1 MNTFL
6 RSIIIFFLQL
16 ARPAAALLPSLPR
29 QNSHQQNRRAWTT
42 WTNPRALPSE
52 NAIDEGVRDEEEAAR
67 LRRELAQTRE
77 AVLLLEQKLAET
89 QVLQQR
95 SRLNPRYP
103 TVDYNYGF
111 LSRSV
116 GVYIDNTNAAG
127 DMGPPLGLLP
137 LALRNFQR
145 EAEEI
150 LRQLAGVPT
159 ATLRRPRDAVIVDP

>member
-1 MNTFL
+1 M
-6 RSIIIFFLQL
+6 
-16 ARPAAALLPSLPR
+16 
-29 QNSHQQNRRAWTT
+29 
-42 WTNPRALPSE
+42 
-52 NAIDEGVRDEEEAAR
+52 
-67 LRRELAQTRE
+67 
-77 AVLLLEQKLAET
+77 
-89 QVLQQR
+89 LQQR

-137 LALRNFQR
+137 LALRNFKR